1 MPAASFDPA
10 HTRIPPVSLNKE
22 RRTVNLIRL
31 TARFGRS
38 YAGEITAVI
47 VLQLVT
53 TLATLYLP
61 DLNADIINN
70 GVAQAD
76 VDYIWSVGRTMLLV
90 ALLQVAAAVAAMWFA
105 SRAAM
110 RTGRDIRTAVYER
123 VSSFDSE
130 DMAHFGTATLITR
143 ATNDVQQVQMTFLLF
158 LNFMVAAPIM
168 AVGGIIMA
176 LRQDAGMSWL
186 VVTAVIVLTVVV
198 GIIAAV
204 LMPLFK
210 RMQAKLDN
218 INGLLREQIAGIRV
232 VRAFGREDYEAARF
246 AEANQQIT
254 RLSLNIG
261 RVFVTMFPVIMLILN
276 LATAAVLWFGGHRV
290 DQGLVEV
297 GSLTAFMQYL
307 MQILMAVMMGV
318 FMLMMLPRAIVCADR
333 VEEVLTHEA
342 GRVAGG
348 SAGAGGAP
356 ISKGSVRFA
365 DVSYTY
371 PGAEQP
377 VLERVSFEAHPGT
390 TTAII
395 GATGAGKTTLVGLLP
410 GLYSPSSGQV
420 LIDATPVTAIPR
432 EDLVGAVAMVPQK
445 PWLYS
450 GTVASNLRMGKA
462 DATDKELWDAL
473 RIAQADFVDNLEMPI
488 SQGGTNVSGGQRQ
501 RLCIARMLVSD
512 AKVYVFDDSFSA
524 LDALTEAKLNAAMR
538 ETVRDKTVIVVAQKV
553 SSIQHADQIL
563 VMEAGRIVARGT
575 HEELLASSET
585 YREIVDSQAEV
596 RA

>member
-1 MPAASFDPA
+1 M
-10 HTRIPPVSLNKE
+10 E
-22 RRTVNLIRL
+22 LIRIL
-31 TARFGRS
+31 SRFGKR
-38 YAGEITAVI
+38 YAGEIIAVI
-47 VLQLVT
+47 TLQLIT

-76 VDYIWSVGRTMLLV
+76 VDYIWGVGRTMLAV
-90 ALLQVAAAVAAMWFA
+90 ALLQVAAAVTAMWFA
-105 SRAAM
+105 SAAAM
-110 RTGRDIRTAVYER
+110 RTGQDIRRAVYEQ
-123 VSSFDSE
+123 VSGFSAE

-176 LRQDAGMSWL
+176 IRQDAGMSWL
-186 VVTAVIVLTVVV
+186 VVTAVIVLAVVV

-232 VRAFGREDYEAARF
+232 VRAFGREAYEAERF
-246 AEANQQIT
+246 TDANHQIT

-290 DQGLVEV
+290 DEGLVEV

-333 VEEVLTHEA
+333 VEEVLAHEA

-348 SAGAGGAP
+348 TAGAGGAS
-356 ISKGSVRFA
+356 ISKGSVQFD

-377 VLERVSFEAHPGT
+377 VLEHVSFEARSGT

-420 LIDATPVTAIPR
+420 LIDATPVTAMSR
-432 EDLVGAVAMVPQK
+432 EDLVDAVAMVPQK

-462 DATDKELWDAL
+462 DATDEELWDAL
-473 RIAQADFVDNLEMPI
+473 RIAQADFVEDLDMPI